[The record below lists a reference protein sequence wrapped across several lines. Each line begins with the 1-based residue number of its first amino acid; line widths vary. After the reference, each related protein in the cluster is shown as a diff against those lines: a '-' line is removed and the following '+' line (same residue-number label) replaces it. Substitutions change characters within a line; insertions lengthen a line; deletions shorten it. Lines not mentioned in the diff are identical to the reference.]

1 MGTMQMGDKTSAVYT
16 FILQLVVV
24 ALLVFLFLIVMLV
37 LVGKAPIL
45 ILFTLSGILLETI
58 FIFYFWLI
66 FFPLS
71 GKQKKKNDDKKE
83 GKQ

>member
-1 MGTMQMGDKTSAVYT
+1 MGDKTSAVYT